1 MTFVINKEERQSRL
15 IDWRLTLTSL
25 WRITCRGEVCLYD
38 LGQDWG
44 REATSFTSCNT
55 ICIFCPPI
63 SLSPFNPTDRAVVCL
78 HFGRLHLS
86 QFYPLKEF
94 LWKSPDFCGGKLN
107 AIFLLREKCNL
118 LIKLLSLNRGEG
130 SNQ

>member
-1 MTFVINKEERQSRL
+1 MTWARTEDVRPLHLQVAIRFAFSAL
-15 IDWRLTLTSL
+15 
-25 WRITCRGEVCLYD
+25 
-38 LGQDWG
+38 
-44 REATSFTSCNT
+44 
-55 ICIFCPPI
+55 P
-63 SLSPFNPTDRAVVCL
+63 SLSQFNPTDRAVVCL
-78 HFGRLHLS
+78 HFRKPHLS